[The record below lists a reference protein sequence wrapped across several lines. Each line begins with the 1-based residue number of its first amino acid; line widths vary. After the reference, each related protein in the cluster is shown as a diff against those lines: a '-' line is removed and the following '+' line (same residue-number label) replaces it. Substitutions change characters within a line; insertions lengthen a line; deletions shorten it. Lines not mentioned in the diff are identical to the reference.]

1 MEKLLFTDN
10 ADSTMSG
17 TLSNGGT
24 TLVLSAS
31 TGSLFPNP
39 GAGEAFIVTLFE
51 INGSSEEEFIEKA
64 KCTARTADTL
74 TIARDVDGAVLAAGG
89 PASGGYAYPSS
100 PERTVYVQLR
110 WVSLAANEMLTAAV
124 VNAATT
130 KATPVDADKL
140 PIIDSAAS
148 NVLKHLTWANLK
160 ATLFASLGALIAA
173 GTSKATP
180 VDADVIALGDSAASN
195 ATKNLTWANLKA
207 TLWASLGAL
216 IAAGTAKT
224 TPVDGDGI
232 AIADSAASS
241 ATKYLTLTNLWT
253 NLFKGKA
260 DALYAP
266 IAKGVTNG
274 DSHDHSGG
282 DGAQIA
288 YSGLSGLPTLG
299 TAAAKNTGASGDA
312 VPLCNVANTW
322 AENQTFGK
330 AAGFDA
336 EISPSA
342 TTGSITIDWSTGN
355 RCKFTPTGNCTLTFT
370 APGVRCKLTLIVT
383 SGATPYTIT
392 QPGSTVAMGT
402 APSTVANKDTMY
414 QYDWDGSEYRWMGV
428 TEP

>member
-1 MEKLLFTDN
+1 MAAKQLFTNN
-10 ADSTMSG
+10 ANTVMSG
-17 TLSNGGT
+17 TLAIGGA
-24 TLVLSAS
+24 TLNVAS
-31 TGSLFPNP
+31 GEGALFPSITGSDYFLLTIFTKDVY
-39 GAGEAFIVTLFE
+39 GT
-51 INGSSEEEFIEKA
+51 EENYEQVKV
-64 KCTARTADTL
+64 TARVGDSM
-74 TIARDVDGAVLAAGG
+74 TIERDYGG
-89 PASGGYAYPSS
+89 LVGVSGGRAYDGVS
-100 PERTVYVQLR
+100 EDVFVRLR
-110 WVSLAANEMLTAAV
+110 WTAEGAEGLQDYTDAV
-124 VNAATT
+124 ADITTT
-130 KATPVDADKL
+130 KVH
-140 PIIDSAAS
+140 AA
-148 NVLKHLTWANLK
+148 
-160 ATLFASLGALIAA
+160 
-173 GTSKATP
+173 TSKATP
-180 VDADVIALGDSAASN
+180 VDADELSLVDSAASYVL
-195 ATKNLTWANLKA
+195 KRLTWANLKA
-207 TLWASLGAL
+207 TLWTSLGAL

-224 TPVDGDGI
+224 APVDGDGI

-241 ATKYLTLTNLWT
+241 ATKYLTLTNLWA

-299 TAAAKNTGASGDA
+299 TAAVKNTGASGDA

-342 TTGSITIDWSTGN
+342 TTGAITVDWSTGN
-355 RCKFTPTGNCTLTFT
+355 RCKFTPTGNCTLSFT